1 MRLFT
6 AIGAQELSFDP
17 SLLLKKLKVNLEKKE
32 IPYRWVPLENM
43 HITLNFLGEV
53 EESRLDELEIL
64 LRDTTQGFGSF
75 NLKIDHVGAFPEER
89 RGRVIWMGVQNSI
102 PLRDLQRKIEEKL
115 LAAQFLQTEED
126 YRPHLTVARLRS
138 PRQVTDILS
147 PVKNIELGKLI
158 VHELILYQSTLRA
171 SFPVY
176 TPIKR
181 FPLL

>member
-6 AIGAQELSFDP
+6 AIGAQGLSFDP
-17 SLLLKKLKVNLEKKE
+17 TLVLKKLKVNLEKRE

-53 EESRLDELEIL
+53 DESRLGELEIL
-64 LRDTTQGFGSF
+64 LTDAIQGFGEF
-75 NLKIDHVGAFPEER
+75 ELEIDHVGAFPEER

-102 PLRDLQRKIEEKL
+102 SLRDLQRRTEDKL
-115 LAAQFLQTEED
+115 LAAHFLQPEKD

-138 PRQVTDILS
+138 PRQLTGILS
-147 PVKNIELGKLI
+147 PVKNLELGKLK
-158 VHELILYQSTLRA
+158 VKEVILYQSTLKA

-176 TPIKR
+176 TPLKR
-181 FPLL
+181 IPLL